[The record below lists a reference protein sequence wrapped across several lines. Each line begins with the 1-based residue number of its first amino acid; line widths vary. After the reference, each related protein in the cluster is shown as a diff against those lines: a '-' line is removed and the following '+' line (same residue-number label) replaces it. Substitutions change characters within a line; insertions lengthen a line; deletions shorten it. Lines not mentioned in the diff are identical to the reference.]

1 MLQQQRGR
9 SLLID
14 QSAFALFCL
23 SLPFS
28 FVPNVHN
35 LVKISI
41 PVASKFVVTQIAGCY
56 CLKVPTE

>member
-1 MLQQQRGR
+1 MPQQQRGR

-14 QSAFALFCL
+14 QSALRCFCL

-28 FVPNVHN
+28 FDPNVHN

-41 PVASKFVVTQIAGCY
+41 PVAVIFVVTQMFGCY
-56 CLKVPTE
+56 CLKVPAK